1 MTIVIVLVLYTT
13 DFDRTSSNFRRVR
26 ILSRDETTQLDTV
39 PFVHE
44 RELVAMPNR
53 APARVEAFR
62 DAQRNC
68 TGARQTSTRTWGGRR
83 PAPLDLGGA
92 MSVWLVSAAG
102 IIVATI
108 SATVALLVPR
118 VTP

>member
-1 MTIVIVLVLYTT
+1 MTIEIVLVLYTLT
-13 DFDRTSSNFRRVR
+13 STARVQIFDTFEF
-26 ILSRDETTQLDTV
+26 SRDETTSAVRL

-44 RELVAMPNR
+44 RKLAAMPNR
-53 APARVEAFR
+53 APARTGAVGH
-62 DAQRNC
+62 AQRDC
-68 TGARQTSTRTWGGRR
+68 APGKPL
-83 PAPLDLGGA
+83 PAPGVAPGGLGGA